1 MRRKAFLLALTLAAS
16 VGAAQAAPIVQ
27 TAGVAVID
35 FGAPSTFGFTFG
47 TPVAIGSAS
56 SVTISVIGAYG
67 DGARNGASITPT
79 TPGALVSTNLG
90 GGAVASAG
98 GAASFAGAGGT
109 GGLVSLSSIAV
120 VDFGAPSVFGFAFFL
135 PTGSPISSETLS
147 QGAVAGGIVDGG
159 FDGAT
164 LNGQYSGGGLAQFLV
179 KAGATAIGSHVVGAS
194 PFDDTS
200 PFSGSGSAL
209 IPCSALAAPCDSM
222 ETGLSFTLSGG
233 GDAAAML
240 ARHEL
245 GGDALAGT
253 VLATYG
259 IESGSGTFDCATI
272 GGCTLLTTTL
282 SFTLSGG
289 GDAAALAVRV
299 VVDSTSVPEP
309 GTLALLGLGLA
320 GLAAARRRKG

>member
-1 MRRKAFLLALTLAAS
+1 MRRKALLLAVALAATVAS
-16 VGAAQAAPIVQ
+16 AQAAPIIQ
-27 TAGVAVID
+27 TGAIAVVD
-35 FGAPSTFGFTFG
+35 FGAPSTFTFVFG
-47 TPVAIGSAS
+47 TPVIIGGAS

-67 DGARNGASITPT
+67 DGARNGASLTPT
-79 TPGALVSTNLG
+79 TPGALVSTTLG

-120 VDFGAPSVFGFAFFL
+120 ADSGAPSVFGFSFVL
-135 PTGSPISSETLS
+135 PTGSPISSATLS
-147 QGAVAGGIVDGG
+147 QGAVAGGIIDGG

-164 LNGQYSGGGLAQFLV
+164 LNGQYSGSGLAQFLV
-179 KAGATAIGSHVVGAS
+179 KAGATTIGSYVVGAS
-194 PFDDTS
+194 PFNETS
-200 PFSGSGSAL
+200 PFSESGSAL
-209 IPCSALAAPCDSM
+209 IPCPALSASCDSI
-222 ETGLSFTLSGG
+222 ETGLSFALSGG

-245 GGDALAGT
+245 GGDTLAGT

-259 IESGSGTFDCATI
+259 IESGSVTFDCAAI
-272 GGCTLLTTTL
+272 GGCTFLTTTL

-289 GDAAALAVRV
+289 GDAAALAFRV

-320 GLAAARRRKG
+320 GLAATRRRKQ